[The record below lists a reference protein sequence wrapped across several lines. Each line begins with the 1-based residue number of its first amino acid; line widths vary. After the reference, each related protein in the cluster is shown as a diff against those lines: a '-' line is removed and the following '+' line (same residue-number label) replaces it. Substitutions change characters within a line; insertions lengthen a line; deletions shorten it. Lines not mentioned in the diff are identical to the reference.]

1 MSSRKKRKS
10 KKHDDIIVVN
20 VTKNKR
26 KIRTI
31 NLDDDEK
38 IVDSDKNNI
47 NQ

>member
-1 MSSRKKRKS
+1 MSNRKKRKN
-10 KKHDDIIVVN
+10 KKYDDIIVVN

-38 IVDSDKNNI
+38 IIDSDKNNI